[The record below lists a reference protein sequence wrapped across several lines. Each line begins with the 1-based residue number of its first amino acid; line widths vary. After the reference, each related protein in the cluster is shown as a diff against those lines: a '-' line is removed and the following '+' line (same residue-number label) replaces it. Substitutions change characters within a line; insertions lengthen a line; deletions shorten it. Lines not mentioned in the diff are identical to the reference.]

1 MRVTNFDGTAI
12 PPHNKIK
19 KIVLEEDSVTTAGH
33 AHPQTIKEIIMT
45 APNNTERRAIVDTH
59 RHPWGAKMK
68 AKMEEQGLLD
78 PKQGFPQTNAQ
89 DLMGYREVFDLDYA
103 MPIQREGGITLSLMT
118 NGGEVAWLAHDLLK
132 VSTVDGIKYLN
143 DEYVDIMNRFPGEFV
158 PSANA
163 HALEEACRPVVEEMI
178 SHGGAKAI
186 AVASS
191 YGDGADRVFLDS
203 PKAEWLWEFAEAND
217 IVVHIHPP
225 MQSIGHESLM
235 QYRLNEAV
243 GRPFDS
249 TVNGARMIASGVFDR
264 HPKLQVLIVHTGGG
278 LPSIVGRLEFN
289 WHLNYNGI
297 KNPPAG
303 RAYVNKRS
311 PFDYF
316 KTNILVDTMGFN
328 SIAVRAAIELCG
340 VDRVVFGSDFG
351 PVPYGIKEQVQ
362 GVEEV
367 IPNLADRDWVFW
379 KTSNRVFRLGLSDTG
394 QLPIPTSPP
403 ARKAA

>member
-1 MRVTNFDGTAI
+1 M
-12 PPHNKIK
+12 
-19 KIVLEEDSVTTAGH
+19 
-33 AHPQTIKEIIMT
+33 Q
-45 APNNTERRAIVDTH
+45 
-59 RHPWGAKMK
+59 

-89 DLMGYREVFDLDYA
+89 DLMAYREVFDLDYA

-118 NGGEVAWLAHDLLK
+118 NGGEVPWIAHDLLK
-132 VSTVDGIKYLN
+132 GSTVDGLKYLN
-143 DEYVDIMNRFPGEFV
+143 DEYVNIMNRFPGEFV

-163 HALEEACRPVVEEMI
+163 HALEEVCRPVVEEMI
-178 SHGGAKAI
+178 RHGGARAI
-186 AVASS
+186 SVASS
-191 YGDGADRVFLDS
+191 YGDGAGRVFLDS
-203 PKAEWLWEFAEAND
+203 PKAEWLWEFAAAND

-249 TVNGARMIASGVFDR
+249 TVNGARMIASGAFDR
-264 HPKLQVLIVHTGGG
+264 HTKLQVLVVHTGGG

-303 RAYVNKRS
+303 RPYVNKRS

-316 KTNILVDTMGFN
+316 KSNILVDTMGFN
-328 SIAVRAAIELCG
+328 AIGVRAAIELCG
-340 VDRVVFGSDFG
+340 VERVVFGSDFG

-362 GVEEV
+362 SVEAVASSPAERE
-367 IPNLADRDWVFW
+367 LVFW
-379 KTSNRVFRLGLSDTG
+379 KTSNKIFRLGLSATG
-394 QLPIPTSPP
+394 QQLVPTLPLAS
-403 ARKAA
+403 KAA

>member
-1 MRVTNFDGTAI
+1 MSLI
-12 PPHNKIK
+12 PTVKEASMTLSNK
-19 KIVLEEDSVTTAGH
+19 
-33 AHPQTIKEIIMT
+33 
-45 APNNTERRAIVDTH
+45 TERRAIVDTH
-59 RHPWGAKMK
+59 RHPWGQKMQAKMV
-68 AKMEEQGLLD
+68 ERGLLD

-89 DLMGYREVFDLDYA
+89 DLMAYREVFDLDYA

-132 VSTVDGIKYLN
+132 GSTGDGLKFFN
-143 DEYVDIMNRFPGEFV
+143 DEYLDIMNKYPGEFV
-158 PSANA
+158 PTANA
-163 HALEEACRPVVEEMI
+163 HALEETCRPVVEEMI
-178 SHGGAKAI
+178 RQGGAKAI
-186 AVASS
+186 SVASS

-225 MQSIGHESLM
+225 MQSIGHEALM

-303 RAYVNKRS
+303 KPYVNKRS

-316 KTNILVDTMGFN
+316 KNNILVDTISVNASGG
-328 SIAVRAAIELCG
+328 RAAIELCG
-340 VDRVVFGSDFG
+340 VDGVVCGTDFG
-351 PVPYGIKEQVQ
+351 PVPYGIREHVQ
-362 GVEEV
+362 IVEDVLPSAAERQ
-367 IPNLADRDWVFW
+367 LVFW
-379 KTSNRVFRLGLSDTG
+379 KTSNRVFRLGLVETDLVTKDLG
-394 QLPIPTSPP
+394 LPPQDPLFTDLGGGLERHPIPTTY
-403 ARKAA
+403 